1 MKIWLRLN
9 SLIFKAYI
17 LICDYGISMLICWYC
32 VKNVRFWSFS
42 GPYFPAFGENAEWYK
57 ISLLFSPYAGKYGPE
72 KQRIGTFFT
81 PCFVWCWTTE
91 HLSPSMRHYK
101 KSRVLATITKL
112 SDYINCCDYYF
123 RKFWLLNFAVFLEDR
138 NAGKKVA
145 VLTNGWWR

>member
-1 MKIWLRLN
+1 MTTVLTCSFVDAAWKMSVFGVFLVC
-9 SLIFKAYI
+9 IFPHLDGA
-17 LICDYGISMLICWYC
+17 
-32 VKNVRFWSFS
+32 NT
-42 GPYFPAFGENAEWYK
+42 EWYK